1 MIHRKASTLQFHK
14 VQGSKLFTGFSGSR
28 QGSKALRLQEAKFG
42 VPPFHDPRATYFQH
56 SKFPGSKI
64 PWTKGSILRVP
75 KFKVS
80 GKAWGFPVQVPD
92 LQKLESSRVLE
103 VQGCRILRLQGSKVQ
118 RLQVTRLQESKV
130 AGFHGFKAPR
140 FQSSGLTGFQSRN
153 PLLETLQEFL
163 AESFAVTFPDAST
176 KLADLVWV
184 LFY

>member
-1 MIHRKASTLQFHK
+1 MWAAWSTE
-14 VQGSKLFTGFSGSR
+14 KLFTGFSGSR

-42 VPPFHDPRATYFQH
+42 VPPFHDPRATCFQH

-103 VQGCRILRLQGSKVQ
+103 VQGCR
-118 RLQVTRLQESKV
+118 
-130 AGFHGFKAPR
+130 FPW
-140 FQSSGLTGFQSRN
+140 FQSSKISEFRGYRVPEQKPFAGDLAGIPCRKFCSNLSGRLNKTCGFSLSFV
-153 PLLETLQEFL
+153 LLI
-163 AESFAVTFPDAST
+163 
-176 KLADLVWV
+176 
-184 LFY
+184 Y